1 MSEAIPLGEPWNSRG
16 WRLKIRDREIRE
28 PPHATLFGPKGTWR
42 WDLRRRRFMDK
53 HAGPR
58 LVPEDLAKLLV
69 ARHEELVAAWDR
81 LYPANPVFGND

>member
-1 MSEAIPLGEPWNSRG
+1 
-16 WRLKIRDREIRE
+16 
-28 PPHATLFGPKGTWR
+28 
-42 WDLRRRRFMDK
+42 MDK